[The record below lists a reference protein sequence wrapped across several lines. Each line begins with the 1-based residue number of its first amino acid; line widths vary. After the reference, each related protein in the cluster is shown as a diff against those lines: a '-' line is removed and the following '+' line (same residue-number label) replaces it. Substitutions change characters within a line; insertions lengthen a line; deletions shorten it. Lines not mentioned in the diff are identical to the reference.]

1 MFINFVE
8 FPPIKEGK
16 EQEFKNWFKESNVIF
31 SKFDGFVSRRL
42 LVSARGSYSGL
53 VEHQSKDT
61 FMKMHTSKE
70 QAELRAKAATM
81 FDGEPKPSFYE
92 VIAL

>member
-16 EQEFKNWFKESNVIF
+16 EQDFKNWFKESNAIF

-42 LVSARGSYSGL
+42 LVSGHGSYAGL
-53 VEHQSKDT
+53 VEHQSKET
-61 FMKMHTSKE
+61 FFKMHNSKE
-70 QAELRAKAATM
+70 QAELHGKAATM

-92 VIAL
+92 VVEL